1 MFGTILT
8 LALLQQQPPV
18 VLERKK
24 TTVITNVPAKLSE
37 QSVQR
42 GKPTELRG
50 LRHILITNDGEVRP
64 GGAQRKV
71 IVDIFAR
78 ELPSL
83 IVAEKKEQADFI
95 LDYSLGIRCGTSAG
109 RDYEQT
115 YLGTIRVYRIVKG
128 QTRLL
133 FETSPG
139 ESNAVY
145 SIPEHCLSQ
154 KTHSSGC
161 EAAFRRRDA
170 GPAHLFVE
178 AFRKANAAARN

>member
-1 MFGTILT
+1 MFATILV

-42 GKPTELRG
+42 GKATELRG
-50 LRHILITNDGEVRP
+50 LRHVLITNDGEVRP
-64 GGAQRKV
+64 DGAQRKV

-78 ELPSL
+78 DLPSL
-83 IVAEKKEQADFI
+83 IVTEKKEEAEFI
-95 LDYSLGIRCGTSAG
+95 LDYSLGVRCSSSAG
-109 RDYEQT
+109 KDVEQA
-115 YLGTIRVYRIVKG
+115 YLGIIRAYRIVNG

-133 FETSPG
+133 FETRPG
-139 ESNAVY
+139 ESNTVFP
-145 SIPEHCLSQ
+145 IPEHCFSQ
-154 KTHSSGC
+154 KTFSSDC
-161 EAAFRRRDA
+161 LAAFRDRDE

-178 AFRKANAAARN
+178 AFRKANSTAPN